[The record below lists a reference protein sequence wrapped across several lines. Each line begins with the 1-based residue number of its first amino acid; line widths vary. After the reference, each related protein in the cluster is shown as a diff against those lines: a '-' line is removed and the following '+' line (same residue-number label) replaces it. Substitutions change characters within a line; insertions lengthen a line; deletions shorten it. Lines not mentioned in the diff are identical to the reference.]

1 MRGKAKLIGIAA
13 ISLLVTAA
21 AALAAFG
28 PAPDAQAQSSDRS
41 VTDVSLAHNDSHHL
55 TIKWEEPELRPKD
68 YRVSWAKESEGY
80 KTWSDSSGNAFPT
93 ETFHAVSDVQPGEE
107 YKVRV
112 RARYEDS
119 SGPWSSEA
127 TYTVPAD
134 PPANDDPPEDNSNAP
149 TNEAGTM
156 PEHLAILDWTDV
168 EDAVRYELEVG
179 TGGANPGWDDIT
191 GPDSTTG
198 IRAFVNGSTAIIAVG
213 VQHGY
218 TVRVRG
224 VFEDGSATGWMAAT
238 LRFD

>member
-1 MRGKAKLIGIAA
+1 MRGKTKLIGIAA
-13 ISLLVTAA
+13 ILLLVTAVT
-21 AALAAFG
+21 ALAAFG
-28 PAPDAQAQSSDRS
+28 PAPGAQAQSSDRS

-68 YRVSWAKESEGY
+68 YRVSWARTSETY
-80 KTWSDSSGNAFPT
+80 KTWSDNSGNAFPT
-93 ETFHAVSDVQPGEE
+93 ETFHAVSDVQRGEE

-119 SGPWSSEA
+119 PGPWSSEV
-127 TYTVPAD
+127 THTVPAD
-134 PPANDDPPEDNSNAP
+134 PPANDDPPEDDSNAP
-149 TNEAGTM
+149 TNEAGRM
-156 PEHLAILDWTDV
+156 PEHIGFLDWTDV
-168 EDAVRYELEVG
+168 DGAVRYEVEVG

-191 GPDSTTG
+191 GPDSSHG

-213 VQHGY
+213 VQHEY

-238 LRFD
+238 LRVD